1 MIVQNLDVA
10 NSIMQSLFFT
20 QNVDYSINNL
30 NVNEQA
36 QLNQYFQVY
45 TPIINNSENP
55 LTPDTYVAPPA
66 VNYIDLSNSLTIID
80 TTSGAVAATIQPG
93 QTNQMLTISLVNG
106 TKDVTLTVQNCFIG
120 GDINTAY
127 TNNDPDVQFASTIK
141 PVVGTGT
148 ITLTTSS
155 PTVTLLNS
163 MSVTGFIP
171 QPNGLWV
178 VISGAP
184 FNIE

>member
-1 MIVQNLDVA
+1 MIVQNHDVA
-10 NSIMQSLFFT
+10 NSVMQSLFFT
-20 QNVDYSINNL
+20 QNVDYNINNL
-30 NVNEQA
+30 NVNDQV

-45 TPIINNSENP
+45 TPIINNSANP

-80 TTSGAVAATIQPG
+80 TTDGQVNATIPAG

-106 TKDVTLTVQNCFIG
+106 ENVAVLDVQNCFYN
-120 GDINTAY
+120 NTAHY
-127 TNNDPDVQFASTIK
+127 SDTSVNIDIASGIATSQV
-141 PVVGTGT
+141 PGQ
-148 ITLTTSS
+148 ITLTVDS

-163 MSVTGFIP
+163 MSVTGVIP
-171 QPNGLWV
+171 QSNGLWV

-184 FNIE
+184 IQNFE